1 MFYRMKVIK
10 ELASMFNT
18 LGLGHAHRNNEFLTN
33 FTVDQGTRTAA
44 SLREP
49 AKIDPLADRYVY

>member
-1 MFYRMKVIK
+1 
-10 ELASMFNT
+10 MFNT